1 MHLSSRYAADRHAG
15 ANEEAARAGR
25 LSEQQQTSDNS
36 QQQQRRS
43 AIVEPKQRN
52 KLDDYDREE
61 HRRAGEKAQ
70 ELFREIARRGCT
82 ARE

>member
-1 MHLSSRYAADRHAG
+1 MI
-15 ANEEAARAGR
+15 R
-25 LSEQQQTSDNS
+25 LSEQQQTSDNG

-52 KLDDYDREE
+52 KLDDYDPDE

-70 ELFREIARRGCT
+70 ELFREIAGCT